1 MRLRGKNLGL
11 GRIRRRRRHIKSMWR
26 RPEVRAGLATFLI
39 AAIAVVGWSVWQ
51 TGWLQR
57 TAEQSKWTIIAAS
70 TKFGFALDEIF
81 VEGRH
86 QTRTR
91 ELLRALRLKRG
102 APILAFDP
110 EATHARL
117 KSLPWVRSVSI
128 ERHLPDVIHLRL
140 VERRP
145 MAIWQR
151 DGRFRLIDTAG
162 EVVPI
167 SDIGRFGNLIVV
179 IGRDAPRHASGLLDI
194 LARVPE
200 LSRRVNAAVRVGNRR
215 WDLHLGN
222 RLAIQLPQ
230 FDPEAAL
237 RNLARLQQSER
248 ILDGDYA
255 AIDLR
260 LGDRVVLRPAA
271 DKTPDQ
277 LLNEWD
283 T

>member
-1 MRLRGKNLGL
+1 
-11 GRIRRRRRHIKSMWR
+11 
-26 RPEVRAGLATFLI
+26 
-39 AAIAVVGWSVWQ
+39 
-51 TGWLQR
+51 
-57 TAEQSKWTIIAAS
+57 
-70 TKFGFALDEIF
+70 
-81 VEGRH
+81 
-86 QTRTR
+86 
-91 ELLRALRLKRG
+91 
-102 APILAFDP
+102 
-110 EATHARL
+110 
-117 KSLPWVRSVSI
+117 
-128 ERHLPDVIHLRL
+128 
-140 VERRP
+140 
-145 MAIWQR
+145 
-151 DGRFRLIDTAG
+151 
-162 EVVPI
+162 
-167 SDIGRFGNLIVV
+167 
-179 IGRDAPRHASGLLDI
+179 
-194 LARVPE
+194 VPE